1 MGVFIHAA
9 DISQQCRPF
18 DVAVQWTYLLF
29 EEFFEQ
35 GDMEKEAGLSIS
47 MLCDRAQTSVVDS
60 QPGFINFVVAPL
72 WNTLAEFLPALDGR
86 IKCMNENIASWQ
98 QIVSKS
104 DGVKKT

>member
-1 MGVFIHAA
+1 MEVFIHAA

-60 QPGFINFVVAPL
+60 QPGFINFVVMPL
-72 WNTLAEFLPALDGR
+72 YQV
-86 IKCMNENIASWQ
+86 ISNITPLINS
-98 QIVSKS
+98 
-104 DGVKKT
+104 